1 MDADPNTREI
11 LSKLADSICKHQA
24 AIVEKWLNRVV
35 QDEHIPASD
44 RLTRRQIE
52 DHIPELLERL
62 AALLASP
69 GDARERDGAEA
80 TAQSH
85 GSCRWEQG
93 YDLTEFLRELAQLR
107 AVLIQ
112 HIFDFEIDEVALSST
127 ARAQAVDRLHLLLDS
142 VVSGSIKK
150 FVGEQEAR
158 LRQHMHDVAEESEA
172 RLRLLRTVSH
182 EVRNVLNAVSM
193 AAQGLPEETDDTLR
207 NQMVMIVMRN
217 VRHMRELLD
226 QLLEVSSLI
235 AERKASPP
243 ARFNPANLVQEIV
256 STYRPMAESK
266 GLSLQ
271 SVVDPRL
278 TFIESDELKIRQIA
292 SNLVSNALKY
302 TEVGWIRLEFRV
314 IDDECFLIMVEDSG
328 VGMTASESAQIFSE
342 FYRVKRTA
350 HQPGVGLGLA
360 ITKQLVGVL
369 RGRVEVHSEPG
380 RGSRFEVALPR
391 VHREVLL
398 PPNDAN

>member
-1 MDADPNTREI
+1 VHPDPTI
-11 LSKLADSICKHQA
+11 QDLLAKLADSICKQQVV
-24 AIVEKWLNRVV
+24 IVEKWLNRVV
-35 QDEHIPASD
+35 QDESIPVSD

-69 GDARERDGAEA
+69 GDAREKDGADA
-80 TAQSH
+80 LAQSH
-85 GSCRWEQG
+85 GACRWQQG
-93 YDLTEFLRELAQLR
+93 YDLAEFLRELAQFR

-112 HIFDFEIDEVALSST
+112 HIFDFEIEQVTPST
-127 ARAQAVDRLHLLLDS
+127 GARARAVDCLHLLLDS
-142 VVSGSIKK
+142 VISGSIKQ

-158 LRQHMHDVAEESEA
+158 LRQHMHEVAEESEA

-193 AAQGLPEETDDTLR
+193 AAQGLPEETDETLR
-207 NQMVMIVMRN
+207 NQMVMIVLRN

-243 ARFNPANLVQEIV
+243 TRFNPVNLAQEIV

-266 GLSLQ
+266 GLSMQ

-278 TFIESDELKIRQIA
+278 NFIESDELKIRQIA

-302 TEVGWIRLEFRV
+302 TDAGWIRLEFRV
-314 IDDECFLIMVEDSG
+314 IDEECFLIMVEDSG
-328 VGMTASESAQIFSE
+328 AGMTTAESAQIFSE
-342 FYRVKRTA
+342 FYRIKRTA

-369 RGRVEVHSEPG
+369 RGRIEVDSEPG
-380 RGSRFEVALPR
+380 RGSRFEVTLPR

-398 PPNDAN
+398 AAGEGL